1 MVTHGLP
8 QTGRSQSSGCFDLL
22 GGFAAAAA
30 GFVSAATCVSA
41 LRGQRG
47 AVKWEAGS
55 VVKL

>member
-8 QTGRSQSSGCFDLL
+8 QTRRSQSSGCFDLL
-22 GGFAAAAA
+22 GGFAAAA